1 MEQRLETIFLQ
12 ILLHGP
18 IGIADLSGLIKEDI
32 SIPTLNR
39 ALAKLVNQQFVET
52 AGKGPNTRYAVRTD
66 KAIKFPI
73 NVDGYF
79 DVDIESRPSKTY
91 FDSHV
96 FEVLHNISLFNPEET
111 DRLETLSEKFNLNKP
126 EKNSIIYKKEFERL
140 MIELSWK
147 SSQIEGNTYDLLD
160 TEQLL
165 KYGEKSK
172 KYTQEEAI
180 MLLNHKEAINYTF
193 AYAEDYQVLTIAKII
208 DIHALLTQNMG
219 ISRNPRKRLVR
230 VTGTKY
236 RPLENEFQIME
247 ALEKMCELI
256 NKKENVYEKAL
267 LAVLLIS
274 YIQPFEDGNKRT
286 ARLTANAILMSE
298 NLCPLSYRSV
308 DSGEYKKA
316 ILLFYELNNIS
327 AFKQIF
333 LDQYEFA
340 VKTYF

>member
-1 MEQRLETIFLQ
+1 MEQRLEKIFLQ
-12 ILLHGP
+12 ILLNEP

-39 ALAKLVNQQFVET
+39 ALAKLVNQKLIEVS
-52 AGKGPNTRYAVRTD
+52 GKGPNTRYTALKD
-66 KAIKFPI
+66 DAIKFPI
-73 NVDGYF
+73 NVDSYF
-79 DVDIESRPSKTY
+79 SVDIESRPSKTY
-91 FDSHV
+91 FDSNV
-96 FEVLHNISLFNPEET
+96 FDILQNISLLNTEET
-111 DRLETLSEKFNLNKP
+111 AKLETLGEKFNLNKP

-147 SSQIEGNTYDLLD
+147 SSQIEGNTYDLID

-172 KYTQEEAI
+172 KYTQEEAT
-180 MLLNHKEAINYTF
+180 MLLNHKEAIYYTF
-193 AYAEDYQVLTIAKII
+193 DYAEDYKFLTVSKII

-236 RPLENEFQIME
+236 RPLENEFQILE
-247 ALEKMCELI
+247 ALEKMCDLI

-267 LAVLLIS
+267 IAVLLIS

-298 NLCPLSYRSV
+298 SLCPLSYRSI

-333 LDQYEFA
+333 IDQYEFA

>member
-1 MEQRLETIFLQ
+1 MEQRLETLFLQ
-12 ILLHGP
+12 IVLNGP
-18 IGIADLSGLIKEDI
+18 IGIADLSVLIKEDI

-52 AGKGPNTRYAVRTD
+52 IGKGPNTRYAVRTD

-73 NVDGYF
+73 NVDQYF
-79 DVDIESRPSKTY
+79 NIDIESRPSKIY
-91 FDSHV
+91 FDNNI
-96 FEVLHNISLFNPEET
+96 FKVLHTSSLFSPDET
-111 DRLETLSEKFNLNKP
+111 KKLQTLSEKFNQNKP
-126 EKNSIIYKKEFERL
+126 EKNSIIYKKEFERF

-165 KYGEKSK
+165 KYGEKNK
-172 KYTQEEAI
+172 KYTQEEAT

-193 AYAEDYQVLTIAKII
+193 AYAEDYKVLTIAKII

-219 ISRNPRKRLVR
+219 ICKNPRKRLVR
-230 VTGTKY
+230 ITGTKY
-236 RPLENEFQIME
+236 IPLENEFQIME

-256 NKKENVYEKAL
+256 NLKESVYDKAL
-267 LAVLLIS
+267 LAVLLLS
-274 YIQPFEDGNKRT
+274 YIQPFEDGNKLM

-298 NLCPLSYRSV
+298 NLCPLSYRNV

-316 ILLFYELNNIS
+316 MLLFYELNNIS
-327 AFKQIF
+327 AFRRIF

-340 VKTYF
+340 VNTYF